1 MAVYYDRPCVLFD
14 DWQVIVRQVPAF
26 VERVFTWSK
35 VIKEELC
42 PFCKRISSKTAV
54 RVPFDVYNNKF
65 FKTNSLRGLE
75 MFNVENDYPYTKQQR
90 TWFWSKHSDNFTFEH
105 LAALLNVIE
114 KNPFAKTAGVQ
125 LLGSGAS
132 IPAHFH
138 FSTSS
143 ETLPILRSLK
153 LEDKIKLR
161 DVELHL
167 NNTPFVSFTLK
178 GVQAEEKCI
187 ELWKA
192 FLKDNINV
200 NIIATYRTIVVVP
213 RKQQSSSTLNRKVGI
228 SLVSGLYPC
237 YLSQT
242 QLRTCN
248 SRYEA
253 LRLMNEHWQSV
264 TPGMLEAAIR
274 ETTFSRVAE
283 IYG

>member
-1 MAVYYDRPCVLFD
+1 M
-14 DWQVIVRQVPAF
+14 
-26 VERVFTWSK
+26 
-35 VIKEELC
+35 
-42 PFCKRISSKTAV
+42 
-54 RVPFDVYNNKF
+54 
-65 FKTNSLRGLE
+65 
-75 MFNVENDYPYTKQQR
+75 
-90 TWFWSKHSDNFTFEH
+90 
-105 LAALLNVIE
+105 
-114 KNPFAKTAGVQ
+114 
-125 LLGSGAS
+125 
-132 IPAHFH
+132 
-138 FSTSS
+138 
-143 ETLPILRSLK
+143 PILRSLK